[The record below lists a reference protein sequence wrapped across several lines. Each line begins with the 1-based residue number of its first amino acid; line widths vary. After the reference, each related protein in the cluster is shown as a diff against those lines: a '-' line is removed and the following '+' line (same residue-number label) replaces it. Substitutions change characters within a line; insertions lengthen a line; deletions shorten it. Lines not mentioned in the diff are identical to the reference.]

1 MEVPVNVVLPRCMLQ
16 TTVCVLAD
24 KELLFEKWDLRHE
37 VEMGG
42 GPLAVSF
49 QVNENMINSCN

>member
-24 KELLFEKWDLRHE
+24 KELLFEKWDLKHE

-42 GPLAVSF
+42 ERWQFHFRL
-49 QVNENMINSCN
+49 MKI

>member
-1 MEVPVNVVLPRCMLQ
+1 MEVPVNGVLPRCMLQ

-42 GPLAVSF
+42 GNAGSF
-49 QVNENMINSCN
+49 ISG